1 MIDFDDL
8 EDYFNKADDDFSKIE
23 TDIDK
28 RNFVYKY
35 GKDLYD
41 RRLSR
46 AQDGDKTLQQK
57 YRIER
62 GLNKPDGR
70 ELS

>member
-8 EDYFNKADDDFSKIE
+8 EDYFNDADNDFSKIE

-28 RNFVYKY
+28 RNFVNKY

-41 RRLSR
+41 RRSSR
-46 AQDGDKTLQQK
+46 AESGDKTLQQQ
-57 YRIER
+57 YRIKR
-62 GLNKPDGR
+62 GLNKPDGKK
-70 ELS
+70 LS